1 MTISRRLW
9 KPGMIF
15 VAGTAFAAAWL
26 IRGRQSWDL
35 AIITEVTILI
45 AAAAT
50 YIRGGRD
57 TEGGALAASRRDE
70 RQQLVNQR
78 SRALAGIVALIA
90 SFLGLTVSVA
100 VNGTWGWPCAAIF
113 GVTGFAY
120 LYGLSMFGV
129 GEEGPAEDEDEPGG
143 GAERPAGDAAGPAA
157 HVAGPAGDAAGPAGH
172 VAGPAGDAAGPA
184 GGDANSGYQARSPV
198 SS

>member
-1 MTISRRLW
+1 MSRSINRRLW
-9 KPGMIF
+9 KPGIIF
-15 VAGTAFAAAWL
+15 VGGTAFAAAWL

-35 AIITEVTILI
+35 AIIIEVTILI
-45 AAAAT
+45 AATAA
-50 YIRGGRD
+50 YIRGGQN
-57 TEGGALAASRRDE
+57 TEEDAAQRDE

-90 SFLGLTVSVA
+90 SFLGVTVGIA
-100 VNGTWGWPCAAIF
+100 VNGTWWWPCAAIF
-113 GVTGFAY
+113 GITGFAY
-120 LYGLSMFGV
+120 FYGLSTFGV

-143 GAERPAGDAAGPAA
+143 GAERPTGSA
-157 HVAGPAGDAAGPAGH
+157 
-172 VAGPAGDAAGPA
+172 AGPAGDAAGPA

>member
-35 AIITEVTILI
+35 AIIIEVTILI

-50 YIRGGRD
+50 YIRGGQD
-57 TEGGALAASRRDE
+57 TEEGALAASQRDE
-70 RQQLVNQR
+70 RQQLINQR
-78 SRALAGIVALIA
+78 SRALAGTVALIA
-90 SFLGLTVSVA
+90 SFLGVTVAVA
-100 VNGTWGWPCAAIF
+100 VNGTWWWPCAAIF
-113 GVTGFAY
+113 GLTGFSY

-143 GAERPAGDAAGPAA
+143 GAERPAGDAAGPA
-157 HVAGPAGDAAGPAGH
+157 GDAAGPAGE
-172 VAGPAGDAAGPA
+172 
-184 GGDANSGYQARSPV
+184 DANSGYQARSPV